1 MPVLLLVLLSFLSLC
16 LSAAFEYA
24 HHFCGRRL
32 YGIFRIGKLRIAVLR
47 RLISLLCRHTKLG
60 TDIDFSDPAAHSVF
74 KILFGQSAA
83 AVKHQRAIQR
93 RIEL

>member
-24 HHFCGRRL
+24 HHF

-60 TDIDFSDPAAHSVF
+60 TDIDFSDTAAHSVF